1 MEFLLDSL
9 NLEAIKKWQ
18 EILPLVGVT
27 SNPSIAKKEGKI
39 DFFQR
44 LKEVRRIIGL
54 DASLHVQV
62 VAKDYQGILRDA
74 QKIRQETDEQIYI
87 KIPVT
92 PDGLAAIK
100 TLKTQGYNITA
111 TAIYTT
117 MQGLLAISSGANYL
131 APYYNHMENLSI
143 DSGQV
148 IKELAQAIERMGSSS
163 EILAAS
169 FKNVAQV
176 TNALAQGAQTVTAGP
191 DVFEAAFAMP
201 SIDKA
206 VADFAADWQA
216 CQGKDSI

>member
-1 MEFLLDSL
+1 M
-9 NLEAIKKWQ
+9 A
-18 EILPLVGVT
+18 GVT

-54 DASLHVQV
+54 DASLHVQI

-74 QKIRQETDEQIYI
+74 QKIRQETDEQNYI

-117 MQGLLAISSGANYL
+117 VQGLLAISAEADYL
-131 APYYNHMENLSI
+131 APYYNRMENLSI

-148 IKELAQAIERMGSSS
+148 IKELAQAIERTDFSSK
-163 EILAAS
+163 ILAAS

-176 TNALAQGAQTVTAGP
+176 TNALAQGAQAVTAGP
-191 DVFEAAFAMP
+191 DVFEAAFSMP

>member
-18 EILPLVGVT
+18 EILPLAGVT

-74 QKIRQETDEQIYI
+74 QKIRRETDEQIYI

-117 MQGLLAISSGANYL
+117 MQGLLAISAGADYL
-131 APYYNHMENLSI
+131 APYYNRMENLSI

-163 EILAAS
+163 KILAAS

-176 TNALAQGAQTVTAGP
+176 TNALAQGAQT
-191 DVFEAAFAMP
+191 VFEAAFAMP

>member
-18 EILPLVGVT
+18 EILPLAGVT

-54 DASLHVQV
+54 DASLHAQV

-74 QKIRQETDEQIYI
+74 QKIRRETDEQIYI

-117 MQGLLAISSGANYL
+117 MQGLLAISAGADYL
-131 APYYNHMENLSI
+131 APYYNRMENLSI

-163 EILAAS
+163 KILAAS

>member
-117 MQGLLAISSGANYL
+117 MQGLLAISAGADYL
-131 APYYNHMENLSI
+131 APYYNRMENLSI

>member
-18 EILPLVGVT
+18 EILPLAGVT

-117 MQGLLAISSGANYL
+117 MQGLLAISAGADYL
-131 APYYNHMENLSI
+131 APYYNRMENLSI

-163 EILAAS
+163 KILAAS

-216 CQGKDSI
+216 CQGKDGI

>member
-18 EILPLVGVT
+18 EILPLAGVT

-163 EILAAS
+163 KILAAS

>member
-18 EILPLVGVT
+18 EILPLAGVT

-117 MQGLLAISSGANYL
+117 MQGLLAISAGADYL
-131 APYYNHMENLSI
+131 APYYNRMENLSI

-163 EILAAS
+163 KILAAS

-176 TNALAQGAQTVTAGP
+176 TNALAQGAQAVTAGP

>member
-18 EILPLVGVT
+18 EILPLAGVT

-117 MQGLLAISSGANYL
+117 MQGLLAIS
-131 APYYNHMENLSI
+131 
-143 DSGQV
+143 
-148 IKELAQAIERMGSSS
+148 
-163 EILAAS
+163 
-169 FKNVAQV
+169 
-176 TNALAQGAQTVTAGP
+176 AGP
-191 DVFEAAFAMP
+191 VGYF
-201 SIDKA
+201 
-206 VADFAADWQA
+206 
-216 CQGKDSI
+216 CRG

>member
-1 MEFLLDSL
+1 MAG
-9 NLEAIKKWQ
+9 N
-18 EILPLVGVT
+18 LPLAGVT

-62 VAKDYQGILRDA
+62 VAKDHQGILRDA

-117 MQGLLAISSGANYL
+117 MQGLLAISAEADYL
-131 APYYNHMENLSI
+131 APYYNRMENLSI

-163 EILAAS
+163 KILAAS

-176 TNALAQGAQTVTAGP
+176 TNALAQGAQAVTAGP